1 MLGLV
6 CVGDANPTSFTL
18 KESTRLDIK
27 KWWETIEDA
36 LGKPLLSN
44 DHRKQANNCYVRVVL
59 ELKIHLVEK
68 SVQDI
73 MDVSRS
79 ELQANKRIFG
89 GVADE
94 EDEDDDRTGAGPA
107 AEYGKPI
114 FAPTVRLAAPV
125 FRKITLFSDAVKR
138 LFYDEGIYL
147 PQFSSASASAAS
159 MDVGIGGG
167 IQRQSSAVPRAVSQL
182 QGANHP
188 NKQSNLMKGSASG
201 GGQASGASG
210 TMLTYTSKLLELVQA
225 TLENELLPVVQSA
238 VNSEMQNIQNRPDL
252 FAIQN
257 TMDVLNLM
265 TGATDLFVN
274 LCCVLF
280 DTCYLCVQ
288 QKISPGRCHYC
299 LRQHCL
305 QPKWHHRCFIIGCS
319 CRSTAIWWSRF
330 LIGAL
335 VRYISV

>member
-1 MLGLV
+1 MITV
-6 CVGDANPTSFTL
+6 
-18 KESTRLDIK
+18 
-27 KWWETIEDA
+27 
-36 LGKPLLSN
+36 
-44 DHRKQANNCYVRVVL
+44 KQANNCYMRVVL

-94 EDEDDDRTGAGPA
+94 EDDDDDRTGAGPA

-147 PQFSSASASAAS
+147 PQFASASASAAS
-159 MDVGIGGG
+159 MDVGIGSG

-182 QGANHP
+182 QGGNHP
-188 NKQSNLMKGSASG
+188 NKQSNLMKGSGSG

-210 TMLTYTSKLLELVQA
+210 AMLTYTSKLLELVQA

-280 DTCYLCVQ
+280 DIGYLCNATEN
-288 QKISPGRCHYC
+288 IAGSLPLLSPAA
-299 LRQHCL
+299 L
-305 QPKWHHRCFIIGCS
+305 
-319 CRSTAIWWSRF
+319 STAKVASPLFHYWLQLPEHRNMVVTILDRCACS
-330 LIGAL
+330 IYMCD
-335 VRYISV
+335 RYLCTAVSE